1 MTVTCPPPPGR
12 EADALS
18 LASHPSF
25 AIVEAATRADEPV
38 RAAAALERLSAW
50 ATARG
55 TEWALGMAAR
65 SRALPSAAPE
75 TEAH

>member
-38 RAAAALERLSAW
+38 HAAAALERLSA
-50 ATARG
+50 
-55 TEWALGMAAR
+55 
-65 SRALPSAAPE
+65 
-75 TEAH
+75 